1 MKKLTSEKR
10 NKIIYW
16 IFTLWLSLG
25 MVSTGI
31 VQLMQ
36 TKEETDMFTHL
47 GFPLYLL
54 TIIGI
59 CKMLGTIV
67 VLLPKLPL
75 LKEWT
80 YAGFFFTMLGA
91 VVSHLIMNDPMSEIF
106 PPLLLLALTMISWYF
121 RPSDR
126 KILVVK
132 QSLIEGSNTVVGT
145 L

>member
-1 MKKLTSEKR
+1 MKKITPEKR

-59 CKMLGTIV
+59 CKMLGV
-67 VLLPKLPL
+67 VAVLIPRFPL

-80 YAGFFFTMLGA
+80 YAGFFFLMSGA
-91 VVSHLIMNDPMSEIF
+91 VVSHLIMGDLMNEVF
-106 PPLLLLALTMISWYF
+106 PPLLLVILTMISWYF
-121 RPSDR
+121 RPADR
-126 KILVVK
+126 KTV
-132 QSLIEGSNTVVGT
+132 SNY
-145 L
+145 

>member
-1 MKKLTSEKR
+1 MEKSKWSSEKR

-36 TKEETDMFTHL
+36 TKEETDMFNHL

-54 TIIGI
+54 TILGV
-59 CKMLGTIV
+59 CKLLGVIA
-67 VLLPKLPL
+67 VLIPRFPL

-80 YAGFFFTMLGA
+80 YAGFFFTMSGA
-91 VVSHLIMNDPMSEIF
+91 VVSHLIMKDPMNEVF
-106 PPLLLLALTMISWYF
+106 PPLLLVFLTMISWYF
-121 RPSDR
+121 RPDGR
-126 KILVVK
+126 KIIPVK
-132 QSLIEGSNTVVGT
+132 YHE
-145 L
+145 